1 MTQFMKDAAELKA
14 LISLADEPDE
24 QLYAQIRSRI
34 LFYGVEAIP
43 ALESAWEST
52 LENDVQQRLIQ
63 LIHQIQQE
71 TLFTD
76 LQHWSRFGYDDLL
89 RGFTIVTRYQYP
101 DLDVDAITREV
112 GRIAQELWLE
122 LNNELTPLEKV
133 KVLNHVFYDINH
145 FSGNTA
151 NIHSPDNFYLKNLL
165 ESKKGNP
172 LSLGIFYLI
181 IAKSMRIPIHGID
194 LPKHFI
200 LAYTDDENNTQTADD
215 VVFYLNPF
223 NKGAV
228 FTKNEIDLYVKQ
240 LGLKSHSKYYEPCS
254 NKNIIARLISALADS
269 YVLSGNNDKSE
280 ELRHLLQA
288 LDD

>member
-1 MTQFMKDAAELKA
+1 MKDAAELKA

-43 ALESAWEST
+43 SLESAWEST
-52 LENDVQQRLIQ
+52 LEDGIQQRLIQ

-71 TLFTD
+71 TLFAE
-76 LQHWSRFGYDDLL
+76 LQQWGRFGYEDLL
-89 RGFTIVTRYQYP
+89 RGYILVTRYQYP

-122 LNNELTPLEKV
+122 LNNDLTPLEKV

-145 FSGNTA
+145 FSGNTT
-151 NIHSPDNFYLKNLL
+151 NIHLPDNFYLKNLL

-200 LAYTDDENNTQTADD
+200 LAYTDEEKKSLSADD

-240 LGLKSHSKYYEPCS
+240 LKLEPQSKYYAPCS
-254 NKNIIARLISALADS
+254 NKNIIARLISGLADS
-269 YVLSGNNDKSE
+269 YILSGNNDKSE
-280 ELRHLLQA
+280 ELHHLLTA

>member
-1 MTQFMKDAAELKA
+1 MKDAAELKA

-43 ALESAWEST
+43 SLESAWEST
-52 LENDVQQRLIQ
+52 LEDGIQQRLIQ

-71 TLFTD
+71 TLFAE
-76 LQHWSRFGYDDLL
+76 LQQWGRFGYEDLL
-89 RGFTIVTRYQYP
+89 RGYILVTRYQYP

-122 LNNELTPLEKV
+122 LNNDLTPLEKV

-145 FSGNTA
+145 FSGNTT
-151 NIHSPDNFYLKNLL
+151 NIHLPDNFYLKNLL

-200 LAYTDDENNTQTADD
+200 LAYTDEEKKSLSADD

-240 LGLKSHSKYYEPCS
+240 LKLEPQSKYYAPCS
-254 NKNIIARLISALADS
+254 NKNIIARLISGLADS

-280 ELRHLLQA
+280 ELQHLLTA
-288 LDD
+288 LND

>member
-1 MTQFMKDAAELKA
+1 MKDAAELKA

-34 LFYGVEAIP
+34 LFYGVDAIP
-43 ALESAWEST
+43 SLESAWETT
-52 LENDVQQRLIQ
+52 LEDSLQQRLIQ

-76 LQHWSRFGYDDLL
+76 LQHWSRFGNEDML
-89 RGFTIVTRYQYP
+89 RGFILVTRYQYP

-122 LNNELTPLEKV
+122 LNNDLTPLEKV
-133 KVLNHVFYDINH
+133 KVLNHVFYDINR
-145 FSGNTA
+145 FSGNTT
-151 NIHSPDNFYLKNLL
+151 NIHLPDNFYLKNLL

-181 IAKSMRIPIHGID
+181 IAKSMRIPIYGID

-200 LAYTDDENNTQTADD
+200 LAYTDDENNTHSADD

-228 FTKNEIDLYVKQ
+228 FTKNEIDLYIKQ
-240 LGLKSHSKYYEPCS
+240 LRLEPQSKFYTPCS
-254 NKNIIARLISALADS
+254 NKNIIKRLIKGLADS
-269 YVLSGNNDKSE
+269 YVLSGNNDKAD
-280 ELRHLLQA
+280 ELNHLVQA
-288 LDD
+288 LDE